1 METPLPLKILCSGTY
16 SKCKNIIGYLFLE
29 KWETTVAVKSSH
41 GVFSPSTQLLVYSG
55 LEEKRKKANKI
66 PKKSLIFWGIFL
78 QNLELENICLVLE
91 NTAGMSL
98 LLRLPCCDIL
108 IILKCHK
115 YSF

>member
-55 LEEKRKKANKI
+55 LEEKRKKLI
-66 PKKSLIFWGIFL
+66 KSQRNHWILGDIFAEFGIREYML
-78 QNLELENICLVLE
+78 GIREYSSDVSS
-91 NTAGMSL
+91 AASSL
-98 LLRLPCCDIL
+98 LWYPDNIKMSQ
-108 IILKCHK
+108 I
-115 YSF
+115 